1 MCVVLKFQL
10 GNHMGTKE
18 KLWGGTAGVFCNWLT
33 FGSIPKGDVTSGRKS
48 DAAARKDDGRSHN
61 ARARAQLGRTRGGGG
76 CSVQLAHHQCRSSP
90 SLPPLTPDAPLQPPF
105 PVKIFSRISAKNGS
119 LLLTC
124 SHATRND
131 LSADSVFLCFM

>member
-1 MCVVLKFQL
+1 MVFNNKIS
-10 GNHMGTKE
+10 KE

-48 DAAARKDDGRSHN
+48 DDRKDDERSHN

-105 PVKIFSRISAKNGS
+105 SRQHIFKEIGQKWKPPPHMLPCYPPGAR
-119 LLLTC
+119 L
-124 SHATRND
+124 H
-131 LSADSVFLCFM
+131 